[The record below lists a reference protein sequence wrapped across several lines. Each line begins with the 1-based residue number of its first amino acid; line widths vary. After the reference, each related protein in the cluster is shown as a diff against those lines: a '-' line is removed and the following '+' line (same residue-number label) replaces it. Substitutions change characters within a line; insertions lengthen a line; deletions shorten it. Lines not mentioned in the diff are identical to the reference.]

1 MMNVSQGQERFRKMS
16 RVYYKG
22 AMGVLVVFDV
32 TNSSTLEAASEWKQD
47 LDRKVRLHS
56 GRLVPSVLLA
66 NKCDLKGRDRGDMS
80 RLNTFCEEY
89 SFSSWFETSAEVC

>member
-1 MMNVSQGQERFRKMS
+1 MCHKGRRGLG
-16 RVYYKG
+16 RCLYKG